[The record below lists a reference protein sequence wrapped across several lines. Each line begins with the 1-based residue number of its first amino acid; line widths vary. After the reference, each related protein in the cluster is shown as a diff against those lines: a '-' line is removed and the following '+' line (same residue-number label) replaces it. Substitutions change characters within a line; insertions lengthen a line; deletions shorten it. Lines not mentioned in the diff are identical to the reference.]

1 MLDGD
6 EENSSGRLALTG
18 GGPLM
23 AALIHYRCTAPAH
36 QHPAD
41 PGAPNSPVTYH
52 DGKWA
57 YCPLGNHEGHS
68 WAAIEPGSLDEIKQG
83 LRSEARASESP
94 A

>member
-1 MLDGD
+1 VVDGC
-6 EENSSGRLALTG
+6 EENPYGELAFRG
-18 GGPLM
+18 GGSLM
-23 AALIHYRCTAPAH
+23 AALIQYRCMAPAH
-36 QHPAD
+36 QRPAD
-41 PGAPNSPVTYH
+41 PGAPTSPVTYH

-68 WAAIEPGSLDEIKQG
+68 WAAIEPASLDEIKQG